1 MRRPRRQTTP
11 SIRRRIFTAFLVITL
26 LALGAAYAI
35 SAQLAGI
42 RPSSEAIIK
51 DSSDMAHLQRLAI
64 ATSALDADIERYLT
78 IRAVEYQESV
88 QNDLRAIVDA
98 LAQIRAGAPAEILAL
113 IDENETIVGRLA
125 EGVEIAL
132 TQPPGASAA
141 ETTRNIV
148 EVYDEIENLRGAE
161 ERLTAG
167 VLAAL
172 QATAEEQGR
181 VAYSVQY
188 LSGVVNLTVI
198 LIAIVTA
205 IIIDR
210 RLRTITNL
218 TTTATSIAGGD
229 LTKMAPVQSNDEIG
243 TLAVAFNSMT
253 AQLRGLITSLEQRV
267 AERTRALA
275 ASAEVSRRLSTI
287 LDLQQLVTAV
297 VDQVKSAFG
306 YYHAHIYLVDEAT
319 GDLVMA
325 GGTGE
330 AGRTMLTRGHRISKG
345 RGLVGRAADTAAPVL
360 VADVS
365 QDPDWLA
372 NPLLPETRSEVA
384 VPIAI
389 GGLVLGVLDVQQDT
403 PGALK
408 QEDVDLLQSIANQV
422 AIAVQNARS
431 YTEVR
436 RRAEREALIA
446 RIGSQIQSATTV
458 EGALKVAARELG
470 TALGMRDTRVVL
482 AAPQSPGRK
491 PASRSRGQRR
501 AVKDQG

>member
-1 MRRPRRQTTP
+1 
-11 SIRRRIFTAFLVITL
+11 
-26 LALGAAYAI
+26 
-35 SAQLAGI
+35 
-42 RPSSEAIIK
+42 
-51 DSSDMAHLQRLAI
+51 
-64 ATSALDADIERYLT
+64 
-78 IRAVEYQESV
+78 
-88 QNDLRAIVDA
+88 
-98 LAQIRAGAPAEILAL
+98 
-113 IDENETIVGRLA
+113 
-125 EGVEIAL
+125 
-132 TQPPGASAA
+132 
-141 ETTRNIV
+141 
-148 EVYDEIENLRGAE
+148 
-161 ERLTAG
+161 
-167 VLAAL
+167 
-172 QATAEEQGR
+172 
-181 VAYSVQY
+181 
-188 LSGVVNLTVI
+188 
-198 LIAIVTA
+198 
-205 IIIDR
+205 
-210 RLRTITNL
+210 
-218 TTTATSIAGGD
+218 
-229 LTKMAPVQSNDEIG
+229 MAPVQSNDEIG